1 MYDLRWYQALALWK
15 SAVFLEGNY
24 KRFVQG
30 ASDDEFY
37 RLMEHGIPELARDHQ
52 ATRPGHVKG
61 LLVDFGGV
69 LTTDVFESFRA
80 FCERE
85 GLDPN
90 EVIRLF
96 RIR

>member
-1 MYDLRWYQALALWK
+1 
-15 SAVFLEGNY
+15 
-24 KRFVQG
+24 
-30 ASDDEFY
+30 
-37 RLMEHGIPELARDHQ
+37 
-52 ATRPGHVKG
+52 VKG

>member
-1 MYDLRWYQALALWK
+1 M
-15 SAVFLEGNY
+15 
-24 KRFVQG
+24 
-30 ASDDEFY
+30 
-37 RLMEHGIPELARDHQ
+37 
-52 ATRPGHVKG
+52 KG

-69 LTTDVFESFRA
+69 LTTDVFESFGA

>member
-1 MYDLRWYQALALWK
+1 M
-15 SAVFLEGNY
+15 
-24 KRFVQG
+24 
-30 ASDDEFY
+30 
-37 RLMEHGIPELARDHQ
+37 
-52 ATRPGHVKG
+52 KG

-96 RIR
+96 REDQVTVEELRRLERGEISEDQFAEHFGRDSESRTPKGSSIGCSRACRPTRR